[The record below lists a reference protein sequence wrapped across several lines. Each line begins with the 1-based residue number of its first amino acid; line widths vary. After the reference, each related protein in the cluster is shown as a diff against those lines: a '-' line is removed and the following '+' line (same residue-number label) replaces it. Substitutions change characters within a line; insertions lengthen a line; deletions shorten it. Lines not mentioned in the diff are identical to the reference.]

1 MKAIIL
7 NGFGDVSN
15 FSLAEVEVPVIKD
28 DEVLIQLKAAAFNP
42 IDYQMRLGLR
52 ESRIMKSPVL
62 GRELSGIIVETGKN
76 VVGYHVGEEIIAA
89 SGSRGSNGSYAE
101 FMALNSSF
109 IAHKP
114 ANISFEAAAAIPSAG
129 LTAWQCFNRMRVEA
143 NSSVF
148 ISGGAGAVGRFL
160 IKLLLINGCTN
171 IVTTAGSE
179 QSINALIALGLKP
192 SQIIDY
198 KKDNMEQ
205 NILNANNGR
214 GFDFAVEIV
223 GGVLAETAAN
233 VLDINGTY
241 VDVTFL
247 GTELT
252 RETLFDKG
260 CVIINIANYAQ
271 AAKNANWYG
280 QTLNELASL
289 IRQNKIAPPEINS
302 VGDLSVETVQLAHT
316 LMETN
321 RIFGK
326 KLVMSI

>member
-1 MKAIIL
+1 MKAIL
-7 NGFGDVSN
+7 LDGFGDVSN

-76 VVGYHVGEEIIAA
+76 VVGYHVGDEIIAA

-109 IAHKP
+109 IAHKL

-129 LTAWQCFNRMRVEA
+129 LTAWQCFNRMP
-143 NSSVF
+143 
-148 ISGGAGAVGRFL
+148 ISGGAGGVGRFL

-205 NILNANNGR
+205 NILNANGGNKY
-214 GFDFAVEIV
+214 DFAVEIV
-223 GGVLAETAAN
+223 GGALAEAAAN

-241 VDVTFL
+241 VDVTFF
-247 GTELT
+247 GTQLT

-280 QTLNELASL
+280 QTLNELAGL
-289 IRQNKIAPPEINS
+289 IGQNKIAPPEINN

-316 LMETN
+316 LMESN
-321 RIFGK
+321 KIFGK

>member
-1 MKAIIL
+1 MKAIL
-7 NGFGDVSN
+7 LDGFGDVSN
-15 FSLAEVEVPVIKD
+15 FSLAEIDVPAIKD
-28 DEVLIQLKAAAFNP
+28 DEILIRLKAAAFNP

-52 ESRIMKSPVL
+52 ESRLMKSPVL
-62 GRELSGIIVETGKN
+62 GRELSGIIVEKGKY
-76 VVGYHVGEEIIAA
+76 VQGYKVGDEIIAA

-101 FMALNSSF
+101 FMTLNSSF

-114 ANISFEAAAAIPSAG
+114 ANISFETAAAIPSAG
-129 LTAWQCFNRMRVEA
+129 LTAWQCFNRMRAEA
-143 NSSVF
+143 NSNIF
-148 ISGGAGAVGRFL
+148 ISGGAGGVGRFL

-198 KKDNMEQ
+198 KKDNIEQ
-205 NILNANNGR
+205 NILNANGGNKY
-214 GFDFAVEIV
+214 DFAVEIV
-223 GGVLAETAAN
+223 GGALAEAAAN

-241 VDVTFL
+241 VDVTFF
-247 GTELT
+247 GTQLT

-280 QTLNELASL
+280 QTLNELAGL
-289 IRQNKIAPPEINS
+289 IGQNKIAPPEINN

-316 LMETN
+316 LMESN
-321 RIFGK
+321 KIFGK

>member
-15 FSLAEVEVPVIKD
+15 FSLAEIDVPVIKD

-62 GRELSGIIVETGKN
+62 GRELSGVIVEIGKN
-76 VVGYHVGEEIIAA
+76 VIGYHVGDEIIAA

-129 LTAWQCFNRMRVEA
+129 LTAWQCFNRMPIET

-179 QSINALIALGLKP
+179 QSINALIALGLKS

-280 QTLNELASL
+280 QTLNELTDL
-289 IRQNKIAPPEINS
+289 IRQNKMSPPEINR
-302 VGDLSVETVQLAHT
+302 VGDLSVETVRLAHT

-321 RIFGK
+321 QIFGK

>member
-15 FSLAEVEVPVIKD
+15 FSLAEIDVPVIKD
-28 DEVLIQLKAAAFNP
+28 DEVLIQIKAAAFNP

-52 ESRIMKSPVL
+52 ESRLMKSPVL
-62 GRELSGIIVETGKN
+62 GRELSGIIVKAGKN
-76 VVGYHVGEEIIAA
+76 VKGYLVGDEIIAA

-101 FMALNSSF
+101 FMALNSNF

-114 ANISFEAAAAIPSAG
+114 GNIGFEAAAAIPSAG
-129 LTAWQCFNRMRVEA
+129 LTAWQCFNRMRVEV
-143 NSSVF
+143 NNCVF
-148 ISGGAGAVGRFL
+148 ISGGAGGVGCFL

-179 QSINALIALGLKP
+179 QSTKALIALGLKS

-198 KKDNMEQ
+198 KKDNLEQ
-205 NILNANNGR
+205 NILSANNGR
-214 GFDFAVEIV
+214 SFDFAVEIV
-223 GGVLAETAAN
+223 GGALAETAAN
-233 VLDINGTY
+233 VLNVNGTY

-247 GTELT
+247 GTQLT

-271 AAKNANWYG
+271 ALKNANWYG
-280 QTLNELASL
+280 QTLNELTNL
-289 IRQNKIAPPEINS
+289 IWQNKIAPPEINC

-321 RIFGK
+321 QIFGK